1 MVFYIANYLTC
12 HCRLTGS
19 LLTVPHEIKTSIH
32 DKIKGARQ
40 SRELYVVMK
49 TPVKNDVVG
58 IRYVQ
63 GSDNGDGRKQ

>member
-1 MVFYIANYLTC
+1 
-12 HCRLTGS
+12 
-19 LLTVPHEIKTSIH
+19 
-32 DKIKGARQ
+32 
-40 SRELYVVMK
+40 MK